1 VRAVSAERVSPATPL
16 FSVTAAQI
24 SARLQHM
31 AEGLE
36 AAPPREKE
44 TSAAYEDSGKPVSFP
59 LHLVS
64 WRL

>member
-1 VRAVSAERVSPATPL
+1 MRAEGVERLSPSTPL
-16 FSVTAAQI
+16 FTVTSAQI

-36 AAPPREKE
+36 AAPPRGKE
-44 TSAAYEDSGKPVSFP
+44 TSVANEDSGKPVSSP
-59 LHLVS
+59 LHLIS